1 MRLRLILLGIL
12 LLYAATCVT
21 AIDWGLP
28 SARSDAYLFGSD
40 EPWSGEKI
48 YRLAGGWGFG
58 DRQVAAD
65 VDLDPIQPT
74 ELPINLTATPEGV
87 ASIYLRYRLYSH
99 QPDEMIVLRSLG
111 GMRPKSLQLDPKLYQ
126 YGGLFIYPVGA
137 LVALCGQLG
146 LVTVTS
152 DVVYYLDHPDEFGA
166 LYIVARAYAASWG
179 LLGVL
184 VVYGIGRR
192 LGTEGTGCVAALL
205 FALMPVVVCMS
216 HEGKPH
222 LPGAVLM
229 LLAVWLAMRCIE
241 DARSVGD
248 TQGPT
253 GMLARVTTGRRAWW
267 LLCVICGA
275 AVGMVLSSAPI
286 LILIPLVAVLRRG
299 SRLTRKPKP
308 TPLAVESLVGLAVA
322 CGAYA
327 ATNPYVPF
335 NLLFNPSVLASNFG
349 NSVAMYE
356 LGRAGAGLRRMLELT
371 VEGATLPI
379 VGLGL
384 AAAVVAVLRRLSA
397 SWPLMVAGGA
407 VAVQFILLGAGKPA
421 EYGRFGVFPAAA
433 LAIGAACVL
442 VRRWTRLREPVNWI
456 PAWLVVLVVGYLG
469 WQYQYNFMVDSFL
482 ADSGA
487 HHSRQQAAERAG
499 LADGR
504 IHSFAVV
511 AEPAPYCCPP
521 ANFARTEVWLLPHPD
536 AHQRE
541 NYGRLIY
548 TVDQP
553 RRSWRLGDPGA
564 ALMGTYR
571 RVVDVYQGHALWD
584 LYSIDRLPI
593 TPISWAN
600 KPVAVQL
607 WNYDSP
613 GG

>member
-1 MRLRLILLGIL
+1 MRVRRVLSAIL
-12 LLYAATCVT
+12 LLYAAMCVT

-28 SARSDAYLFGSD
+28 SARIDPYLFGSD

-48 YRLAGGWGFG
+48 YRLAGGSGFG
-58 DRQVAAD
+58 DPQVAAD
-65 VDLDPIQPT
+65 VDLDPLQPA

-99 QPDEMIVLRSLG
+99 QPDEMIVLRSLA

-137 LVALCGQLG
+137 LVALCGELG
-146 LVTVTS
+146 LVTVTP
-152 DVVYYLDHPDEFGA
+152 DIVHYLDHPDEFGA
-166 LYIVARAYAASWG
+166 LYIVTRAYAASWG
-179 LLGVL
+179 VLGVL

-229 LLAVWLAMRCIE
+229 LLAVWLAMRCVE
-241 DARSVGD
+241 GARSDGD
-248 TQGPT
+248 THRPT
-253 GMLARVTTGRRAWW
+253 GMLARATTGRRAWW
-267 LLCVICGA
+267 LLCAICGA

-286 LILIPLVAVLRRG
+286 LVLIPLVAVLRRG
-299 SRLTRKPKP
+299 PRQTCKPKP
-308 TPLAVESLVGLAVA
+308 TRLAVDSLVGLAVA
-322 CGAYA
+322 CGTYA
-327 ATNPYVPF
+327 ATNPYLPI
-335 NLLFNPSVLASNFG
+335 NLLFNRPVLASSFG
-349 NSVAMYE
+349 NSLAMYE
-356 LGRAGAGLRRMLELT
+356 LGRAAEGLRRMLELT

-384 AAAVVAVLRRLSA
+384 AAAFVAVVRRLSA
-397 SWPLMVAGGA
+397 SWPLMVAAGA

-421 EYGRFGVFPAAA
+421 EFGRFGVFPDAA
-433 LAIGAACVL
+433 LAIGAGCVL
-442 VRRWTRLREPVNWI
+442 VRRWTPLRAPVNWI
-456 PAWLVVLVVGYLG
+456 PTWLVVLVVGYMG
-469 WQYQYNFMVDSFL
+469 WQYQYNFM
-482 ADSGA
+482 ADSDA

-504 IHSFAVV
+504 TRSFAVV

-521 ANFARTEVWLLPHPD
+521 ANFARTAVWLLPHPD

-553 RRSWRLGDPGA
+553 RPSWRLGDPGA
-564 ALMGTYR
+564 SLMGTYR
-571 RVVDVYQGHALWD
+571 QVVDVSQGYALWD

-607 WNYDSP
+607 WNYDAPS
-613 GG
+613 G